1 MATSNTLRAIAPA
14 LNTSFNAA
22 TAYLANRFVGD
33 GQGRNIAVLVALDTL
48 FRITITHV
56 LSALKI
62 PYLLTGSAG
71 HLLFPCLTLLSQPLS
86 VIVADKFV
94 GIDHRWYTRKFFIA
108 LFGYIAL
115 SWKVNSMIKD
125 VMYIFYPSLKRM

>member
-1 MATSNTLRAIAPA
+1 MATPSLLRALAPA
-14 LNTSFNAA
+14 FNVSFNTA

-33 GQGRNIAVLVALDTL
+33 GQGRNIAVLVALDTI
-48 FRITITHV
+48 FRITITYV

-62 PYLLTGSAG
+62 PYIQTGTAG

-86 VIVADKFV
+86 LIVADKCI
-94 GIDHRWYTRKFFIA
+94 GIDRRWYNRKFFIT

-115 SWKVNSMIKD
+115 SWKANMMIKD
-125 VMYIFYPSLKRM
+125 VVYLCYPSLKRA

>member
-22 TAYLANRFVGD
+22 TAYSASWFIGD

-71 HLLFPCLTLLSQPLS
+71 HLLFPCLTLLSQPLG

-94 GIDHRWYTRKFFIA
+94 GIDRRWYTRKFFIV

-115 SWKVNSMIKD
+115 SWKANSMIKD
-125 VMYIFYPSLKRM
+125 VIYLCYPSLKQP